1 MYTGALLPE
10 QCSGEAQLLFQS
22 KGVSRS
28 RQFCRQYHLGHRQ
41 RVITVLDTPRA
52 RYYQP
57 PQQPCLSEQSVI
69 EHHIGVKALLL
80 DVERVLALPAEPPA
94 QQCPRCARALTRR
107 EWQVLTLLRCQQSV
121 GDIARHLGLSPKTV
135 YTYKRCTMHKLGFTR
150 NTELY
155 HWLINGGWTL
165 RERKL
170 HDCPHTAVYRITL
183 LTLFIYSTFALSGC
197 GGKRPA

>member
-1 MYTGALLPE
+1 MANSYFARVGSAALPLLYAQVYTGALLPE

-41 RVITVLDTPRA
+41 RVITVLDTPQA

-80 DVERVLALPAEPPA
+80 DVERVLALPAEPPHNSA
-94 QQCPRCARALTRR
+94 
-107 EWQVLTLLRCQQSV
+107 
-121 GDIARHLGLSPKTV
+121 
-135 YTYKRCTMHKLGFTR
+135 
-150 NTELY
+150 
-155 HWLINGGWTL
+155 
-165 RERKL
+165 
-170 HDCPHTAVYRITL
+170 
-183 LTLFIYSTFALSGC
+183 
-197 GGKRPA
+197 PAAPGH

>member
-94 QQCPRCARALTRR
+94 QQCPAAP
-107 EWQVLTLLRCQQSV
+107 
-121 GDIARHLGLSPKTV
+121 GH
-135 YTYKRCTMHKLGFTR
+135 
-150 NTELY
+150 
-155 HWLINGGWTL
+155 
-165 RERKL
+165 
-170 HDCPHTAVYRITL
+170 
-183 LTLFIYSTFALSGC
+183 
-197 GGKRPA
+197 

>member
-1 MYTGALLPE
+1 MADSYFALEALLYHYFTLRCIPVRFYPNSAAARS
-10 QCSGEAQLLFQS
+10 CSF

-94 QQCPRCARALTRR
+94 QQCPAAP
-107 EWQVLTLLRCQQSV
+107 
-121 GDIARHLGLSPKTV
+121 GH
-135 YTYKRCTMHKLGFTR
+135 
-150 NTELY
+150 
-155 HWLINGGWTL
+155 
-165 RERKL
+165 
-170 HDCPHTAVYRITL
+170 
-183 LTLFIYSTFALSGC
+183 
-197 GGKRPA
+197 

>member
-1 MYTGALLPE
+1 MADSYFALGLEALLYHYFTLRCIPVRFLPE

-80 DVERVLALPAEPPA
+80 DVERVLALPAEPPPPA
-94 QQCPRCARALTRR
+94 QP
-107 EWQVLTLLRCQQSV
+107 
-121 GDIARHLGLSPKTV
+121 
-135 YTYKRCTMHKLGFTR
+135 
-150 NTELY
+150 
-155 HWLINGGWTL
+155 
-165 RERKL
+165 
-170 HDCPHTAVYRITL
+170 
-183 LTLFIYSTFALSGC
+183 
-197 GGKRPA
+197 

>member
-1 MYTGALLPE
+1 MADSYFALGLEALLYHYFTLRCIPVRFLPE

-80 DVERVLALPAEPPA
+80 DVERVLALPAEPP
-94 QQCPRCARALTRR
+94 P
-107 EWQVLTLLRCQQSV
+107 
-121 GDIARHLGLSPKTV
+121 P
-135 YTYKRCTMHKLGFTR
+135 
-150 NTELY
+150 
-155 HWLINGGWTL
+155 
-165 RERKL
+165 
-170 HDCPHTAVYRITL
+170 PHNSA
-183 LTLFIYSTFALSGC
+183 
-197 GGKRPA
+197 PAAPGH